1 MDVLESRH
9 LLESRL
15 AYAVA
20 VAALHANSSA
30 DVSKGADTAYELY
43 TRALTSIPYFEAS
56 TPKPSNE
63 RDEAVR
69 KWKEMM
75 EQERAQGTTETG
87 K

>member
-15 AYAVA
+15 AYTVA
-20 VAALHANSSA
+20 VAALHANDSA

-43 TRALTSIPYFEAS
+43 TRALTSIPYFETGTA
-56 TPKPSNE
+56 KPTNE

-69 KWKEMM
+69 KWKEMAAAEKANGSM
-75 EQERAQGTTETG
+75 ETG